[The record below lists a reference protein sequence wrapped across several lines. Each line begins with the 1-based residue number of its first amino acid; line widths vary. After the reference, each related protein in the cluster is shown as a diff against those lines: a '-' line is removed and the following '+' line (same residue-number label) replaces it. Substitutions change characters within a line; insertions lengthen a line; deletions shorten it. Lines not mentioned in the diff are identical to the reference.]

1 MISHEFGDLMVVN
14 SKLINILGVCGDDPV
29 NKCFCWGRM
38 MTWVCV
44 CNSHIRV
51 RDKKVARSS
60 LRNQSLKTASLI
72 IREKPCFI
80 NIMDSDIGWQLISS
94 SGLHT
99 RQAGRHARTQMNTPM
114 ICTPMACRHTHSQ
127 MSTPTHPSIL
137 NSPPHTHTY
146 NTLSTHTL
154 HKEKK
159 QWNQC

>member
-1 MISHEFGDLMVVN
+1 MVVN

-51 RDKKVARSS
+51 RDKKVAQSS

-99 RQAGRHARTQMNTPM
+99 RQAGRHARTHARM
-114 ICTPMACRHTHSQ
+114 HTNEHTYDLHTYGLQ
-127 MSTPTHPSIL
+127 THTLTDEHTYSPIYPQL
-137 NSPPHTHTY
+137 PPHTHIQYIVYSHITQR
-146 NTLSTHTL
+146 
-154 HKEKK
+154 EKTMK
-159 QWNQC
+159 SMLMGHQ

>member
-1 MISHEFGDLMVVN
+1 
-14 SKLINILGVCGDDPV
+14 
-29 NKCFCWGRM
+29 
-38 MTWVCV
+38 
-44 CNSHIRV
+44 
-51 RDKKVARSS
+51 
-60 LRNQSLKTASLI
+60 
-72 IREKPCFI
+72 
-80 NIMDSDIGWQLISS
+80 MDSDIGWQLISS